1 MMRVTNTLA
10 ATAALMAHVL
20 WLSPRKCLPLHRW
33 REIQTVESSGGT
45 SESGLVSWVLSAL
58 GIMELIHKLLTEEV
72 LMRVETE
79 HSVNVT

>member
-1 MMRVTNTLA
+1 ML
-10 ATAALMAHVL
+10 
-20 WLSPRKCLPLHRW
+20 
-33 REIQTVESSGGT
+33 GGT

-58 GIMELIHKLLTEEV
+58 GIMELIHMLLTEEV